1 MKPKV
6 NAKACSVHIDADL
19 RDEHGL
25 FRHGGTPSPQRGE
38 GAGRACGSPVTP
50 FDRDLL

>member
-25 FRHGGTPSPQRGE
+25 CSGTAELPLPNGE
-38 GAGRACGSPVTP
+38 REQAVLAARP
-50 FDRDLL
+50 